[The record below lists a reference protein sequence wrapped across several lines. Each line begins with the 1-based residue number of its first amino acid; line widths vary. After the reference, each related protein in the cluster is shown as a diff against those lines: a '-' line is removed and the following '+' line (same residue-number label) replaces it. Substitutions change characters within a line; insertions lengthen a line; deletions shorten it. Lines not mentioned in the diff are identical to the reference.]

1 MCGTAFWAERGLT
14 KINHPGIG
22 PWVLRTMRTTKTTTV
37 CAAARWAPDVL
48 ARVWP
53 RLHRMKLG
61 LIVLTALVFALTT
74 LITLGVKHSGENGI
88 KTENHL
94 QSCISQMQVQDG
106 LEWRVISGRIQVQ
119 AVRQAIAA
127 SRVRAGKHLA
137 GAVSNGLS
145 PSTITDI
152 TAVTRRYEQ
161 GVDEEMGMLEQGSI
175 LEALRLDQTRVDPMF
190 GQVTRLLDVQTSRLA
205 SQAQEAQRLSDAG
218 ILLTV
223 LLSLLLVSVVQSR
236 RRRLEV
242 RNQAVRAS
250 EVRYRTLIDQSRD
263 LVLVVDRAGQ
273 VSFASPSAERL
284 LASDDQGLRLGTT
297 GDTDMGPI
305 DFVGAVEPPD
315 RSRLSA
321 ALHMAGGASRSIG
334 EFRLTPGA
342 GSATFELTMQDVTED
357 RRWMGSY

>member
-1 MCGTAFWAERGLT
+1 MGVEDDEDHEDDHRLRRRTWAR
-14 KINHPGIG
+14 
-22 PWVLRTMRTTKTTTV
+22 
-37 CAAARWAPDVL
+37 DVL

-175 LEALRLDQTRVDPMF
+175 LEALRLDQTRVDPLF
-190 GQVTRLLDVQTSRLA
+190 GQV
-205 SQAQEAQRLSDAG
+205 
-218 ILLTV
+218 
-223 LLSLLLVSVVQSR
+223 
-236 RRRLEV
+236 
-242 RNQAVRAS
+242 
-250 EVRYRTLIDQSRD
+250 
-263 LVLVVDRAGQ
+263 
-273 VSFASPSAERL
+273 
-284 LASDDQGLRLGTT
+284 
-297 GDTDMGPI
+297 
-305 DFVGAVEPPD
+305 
-315 RSRLSA
+315 
-321 ALHMAGGASRSIG
+321 
-334 EFRLTPGA
+334 
-342 GSATFELTMQDVTED
+342 
-357 RRWMGSY
+357 